1 MMINRRSLIVGGAA
15 IGAAA
20 SVEGVSRRARAQ
32 ATPIKLGL
40 TTPLSGAQQDIGSY
54 VRIGG
59 EIAVAQINADGGIMN
74 RPVQLEIRDD
84 KVNPQV
90 AATVARELIAAGVN
104 LQFGGIGSGPT
115 LALAPV
121 MQQEGGVHLT
131 CGAGSD
137 RINHQNYSPNM
148 FRPGLGPYM
157 SGHAAALLLSQN
169 FTDVLSWSGIV
180 PDAEY
185 GRTTWAIFVDALLT
199 EYPKATGKKP
209 DMKEP
214 VLAPYGGTD
223 FRPQINAALRLN
235 TAGLFNSTYGGDAV
249 TLVQQAKPFG
259 LFSRAKV
266 YYDPSADLI
275 VCQALKQQT
284 IPYWTT
290 THWFPGAN
298 QGNPMND
305 RLYKDY
311 VARTGNKN
319 PLGWLAEGHN
329 AVYAYKAAIEKAKS
343 TETAAVIAALK
354 GLTWDSATGPR
365 TMRGEDNQAL
375 CTIQQIRVAPAQNS
389 DGWEVTEIKKYPGK
403 DVIEPPSPGKPLDLK
418 SS

>member
-1 MMINRRSLIVGGAA
+1 MTLSRRDLVGT
-15 IGAAA
+15 AAA
-20 SVEGVSRRARAQ
+20 LGAGLALAPRRARAQ
-32 ATPIKLGL
+32 AGPIRIGL
-40 TTPLSGAQQDIGSY
+40 ATPLSGAQQDIGGY

-59 EIAVAQINADGGIMN
+59 EIAAAQINADGGIMG

-90 AATVARELIAAGVN
+90 ATTVARELIAAGVN

-115 LALAPV
+115 LALGPV

-137 RINHQNYSPNM
+137 RINHQNYSPNV

-169 FTDVLSWSGIV
+169 YGDVLSWSGIV

-185 GRTTWAIFVDALLT
+185 GRTTWAIFVDGLLT

-209 DMKEP
+209 ELKEP

-249 TLVQQAKPFG
+249 TLVQQAKPFA
-259 LFSRAKV
+259 LFSRAKI

-275 VCQALKQQT
+275 VCGALKQQT

-290 THWFPGAN
+290 THWYQGAN
-298 QGNPMND
+298 EGNPMSD

-311 VARTGNKN
+311 VARTGNRN

-329 AVYAYKAAIEKAKS
+329 ALYAYKAAIERARS
-343 TETAAVIAALK
+343 TETPAVIAALK

-365 TMRGEDNQAL
+365 TLRGEDNQAT
-375 CTIQQIRVAPAQNS
+375 CTIQQIRVEPAQTS
-389 DGWEVTEIKKYPGK
+389 DGWAVTAIKKYPGK
-403 DVIEPPSPGKPLDLK
+403 DVIEPPSPGRALELK
-418 SS
+418 SA